1 MPVDETQAAQFDIAI
16 HLDRSTLV
24 LTVSGDLDMRTAP
37 ALDSAISKG
46 ALTAP
51 AALVVDL
58 AKVTFVASAAMTVLT
73 VAQNKFGDT
82 LQFAV
87 VADGPATSRPIRL
100 MGLDQVFSLYEDLPT
115 ALAALDSPS

>member
-1 MPVDETQAAQFDIAI
+1 MPVDETQAAQFDIAQ
-16 HLDRSTLV
+16 HLDGSTLV

-37 ALDSAISKG
+37 ALDAAISEG

-51 AALVVDL
+51 HALVVDL
-58 AKVTFVASAAMTVLT
+58 SKVTFVASAAMTVLT
-73 VAQNKFGDT
+73 IAQNKLGET

-115 ALAALDSPS
+115 ALAAIDSTN